1 MFDIEMLCLAK
12 IFKKAIKDT
21 IIEYKDIIFGVD
33 SAISTESLNEL
44 RKQQVKNE
52 TVYRKKL
59 LEDTVRKLAWD
70 NIAENG

>member
-12 IFKKAIKDT
+12 IFKKAIKDI

-44 RKQQVKNE
+44 RKQQVNNE

-70 NIAENG
+70 NIAEDG